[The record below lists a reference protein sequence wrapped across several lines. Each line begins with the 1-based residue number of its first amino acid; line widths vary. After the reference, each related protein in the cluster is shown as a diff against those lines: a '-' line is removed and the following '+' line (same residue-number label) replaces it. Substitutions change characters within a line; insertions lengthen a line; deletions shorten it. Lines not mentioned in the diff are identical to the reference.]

1 MLLIGVGLD
10 KHICPLDRMEKA
22 ENRKYKTVSK
32 WMYSVGIPAGVL
44 GLVLVVGAL
53 MEVIG
58 ILPSSEVQKGS
69 EVSSFHLNALQ
80 KNEIIEPDEGIEYFY
95 SNGFLSIIDEGSL
108 LTDRRVITYFTDE
121 DEDNELKIYALYLS
135 DIASVELLERGTF
148 MRPSTYKVI
157 NHEGNWLPI
166 VVSAENR
173 GDHKFVRA
181 LQSKITSE

>member
-1 MLLIGVGLD
+1 
-10 KHICPLDRMEKA
+10 MEKA

-32 WMYSVGIPAGVL
+32 WMSFVGIPAGIL

-69 EVSSFHLNALQ
+69 EVSSFHLNALH
-80 KNEIIEPDEGIEYFY
+80 KNKIIEPDEGIEYFY
-95 SNGFLSIIDEGSL
+95 SNGLLSIIDEGSL

-121 DEDNELKIYALYLS
+121 NNELKIYELYLN
-135 DIASVELLERGTF
+135 DIASVELLEKGTF
-148 MRPSTYKVI
+148 MHPSTYKVI

-166 VVSAENR
+166 VVSAERR
-173 GDHKFVRA
+173 GDRKFVRA